1 MNRLVLLSATLGVLM
16 TGAAAA
22 QSTVLPVNGTCPSGY
37 ELQRGT
43 AGSDDQCLGVSGGS
57 SGTLSLTSMS
67 SGGDDDDYGSA
78 DHDSHESEHGDHD
91 SDHD

>member
-1 MNRLVLLSATLGVLM
+1 MNRLVLLSATFGLLM

-22 QSTVLPVNGTCPSGY
+22 QTTILPVNGTCPSGY

-43 AGSDDQCLGVSGGS
+43 AGSDDQCLSLSSGS
-57 SGTLSLTSMS
+57 SATLSLTSMS
-67 SGGDDDDYGSA
+67 SGGDDDDHGSA

-91 SDHD
+91 SDFD